1 MVLKMVMGFEL
12 REGVIGNELL
22 TIVVILQQYIF

>member
-12 REGVIGNELL
+12 REGVIGSELL
-22 TIVVILQQYIF
+22 TIVVILQQCIF